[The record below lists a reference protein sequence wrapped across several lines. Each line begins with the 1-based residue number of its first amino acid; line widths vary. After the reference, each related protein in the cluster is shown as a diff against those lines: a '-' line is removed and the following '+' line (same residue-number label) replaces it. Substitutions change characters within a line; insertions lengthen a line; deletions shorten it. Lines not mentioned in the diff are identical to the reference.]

1 MIKAVIFDL
10 DDTLISESEYI
21 KSGFKSVSKEISN
34 KYNLDYKYVVKK
46 TNDLFSHS
54 SKNVFN
60 RVLQFFNIDYSHDY
74 ILYLIEIYRN
84 HDPKIKFFDD
94 VIDTINYLKDIN
106 VKIGIITDGYKE
118 SQRKKIQALK
128 CNDIFDK
135 IIITDELGREFWK
148 PNKKSYEIMASE
160 LNILFS
166 EMIYIG
172 DNEEKDFKG
181 ANELGILT
189 FKVERENR
197 IYTNINVDES
207 FQAKFKV
214 KDIKSI
220 IQYIDNNL
228 IKSRGVNENEEN
240 FICNYS

>member
-1 MIKAVIFDL
+1 
-10 DDTLISESEYI
+10 
-21 KSGFKSVSKEISN
+21 
-34 KYNLDYKYVVKK
+34 
-46 TNDLFSHS
+46 
-54 SKNVFN
+54 
-60 RVLQFFNIDYSHDY
+60 
-74 ILYLIEIYRN
+74 
-84 HDPKIKFFDD
+84 
-94 VIDTINYLKDIN
+94 
-106 VKIGIITDGYKE
+106 
-118 SQRKKIQALK
+118 
-128 CNDIFDK
+128 
-135 IIITDELGREFWK
+135 
-148 PNKKSYEIMASE
+148 MASE

>member
-1 MIKAVIFDL
+1 MIKAVVFDL
-10 DDTLISESEYI
+10 DDTLISEKEYVF
-21 KSGFKSVSKEISN
+21 SGFNVVSKEISYRYDIDREQVFS
-34 KYNLDYKYVVKK
+34 KMKE
-46 TNDLFSHS
+46 LFAEST
-54 SKNVFN
+54 KNVFN
-60 RVLQFFNIDYSHDY
+60 RTLEYFHINYMNNEILELID
-74 ILYLIEIYRN
+74 IYRN
-84 HDPKIKFFDD
+84 HKPKIKFFDD
-94 VIDTINYLKDIN
+94 VIPTILELRRRGIKT
-106 VKIGIITDGYKE
+106 GIITDGYKE
-118 SQRKKIQALK
+118 TQINKIEAL
-128 CNDIFDK
+128 NSRELFDE

-160 LNILFS
+160 LNISFS

-172 DNEEKDFKG
+172 DNEKKDFKG

-207 FQAKFKV
+207 FQAKFKI

-220 IQYIDNNL
+220 IQYIDNNS

-240 FICNYS
+240 LICNYS

>member
-1 MIKAVIFDL
+1 
-10 DDTLISESEYI
+10 
-21 KSGFKSVSKEISN
+21 
-34 KYNLDYKYVVKK
+34 
-46 TNDLFSHS
+46 
-54 SKNVFN
+54 
-60 RVLQFFNIDYSHDY
+60 
-74 ILYLIEIYRN
+74 
-84 HDPKIKFFDD
+84 
-94 VIDTINYLKDIN
+94 
-106 VKIGIITDGYKE
+106 
-118 SQRKKIQALK
+118 
-128 CNDIFDK
+128 
-135 IIITDELGREFWK
+135 
-148 PNKKSYEIMASE
+148 
-160 LNILFS
+160 
-166 EMIYIG
+166 MIYIG